1 MIHNDSS
8 VRFPVIQYS
17 HSWTILKIQ
26 KTLTHTPEP
35 KTLLHTH
42 PAVDRCYLVPR
53 VLQKCAKDF
62 CSGGQKSATH
72 CLKIILKNYE
82 NQVQA
87 TRQRLSGL
95 AGSPPGADAA
105 SRRAVDTVGCGDWE
119 PHILRC

>member
-53 VLQKCAKDF
+53 VLQKYAKDF

-82 NQVQA
+82 NVSLRDSV
-87 TRQRLSGL
+87 TR
-95 AGSPPGADAA
+95 
-105 SRRAVDTVGCGDWE
+105 
-119 PHILRC
+119 